1 MKIIISESQHKRILM
16 ENINSELEKRFQNM
30 KKFTK
35 NVISEANKQINLDL
49 SFLLAWGSTL
59 GGLMGPVSDY
69 IEGRYPEL
77 SNTDIALLC
86 TGAILTYFTSNKEGL
101 TKVLDKIKEKSLI
114 QEFDHM
120 LEKTGELKNVF
131 ISFIESF
138 AIPVNKLSNMLAYSF
153 LIPILPELYEMA
165 QGFEEHD
172 VMELFKRILY
182 FVGVSVSGVFL
193 KNLLLSIVNRFKT

>member
-16 ENINSELEKRFQNM
+16 ENINSDLEKRFQNM

-35 NVISEANKQINLDL
+35 NVISEAKKQINLDL
-49 SFLLAWGSTL
+49 SFLLTWGSTL

-69 IEGRYPEL
+69 IEGKYPEL
-77 SNTDIALLC
+77 SNTDISLLC
-86 TGAILTYFTSNKEGL
+86 TGAILTYFTNNKEGL

-114 QEFDHM
+114 QEFDYM

-138 AIPVNKLSNMLAYSF
+138 SIPVNKLSNMLAYAF
-153 LIPILPELYEMA
+153 LIPILPELYEMS
-165 QGFEEHD
+165 QGFGEHD

>member
-16 ENINSELEKRFQNM
+16 ENINSDLEKRFQNM

-35 NVISEANKQINLDL
+35 NVISEAKKQINLDL
-49 SFLLAWGSTL
+49 SFLLTWGSTL

-69 IEGRYPEL
+69 IEGKYPEL
-77 SNTDIALLC
+77 SNTDISLLC
-86 TGAILTYFTSNKEGL
+86 TGAILTYFTNNKEGL

-114 QEFDHM
+114 QEFDYM

-138 AIPVNKLSNMLAYSF
+138 AIPVNKLSNMLAYAF
-153 LIPILPELYEMA
+153 LIPILPELYEMS
-165 QGFEEHD
+165 QGFGEHD

>member
-16 ENINSELEKRFQNM
+16 ENINSDLEKRFQNM

-35 NVISEANKQINLDL
+35 NVISEAKKQINLDL
-49 SFLLAWGSTL
+49 SFLLTWGSTL

-69 IEGRYPEL
+69 IEGKYPEL
-77 SNTDIALLC
+77 SNTDISLLC
-86 TGAILTYFTSNKEGL
+86 TGAILTYFTNNKEGL

-114 QEFDHM
+114 QEFDYM

-131 ISFIESF
+131 ISFIDSF
-138 AIPVNKLSNMLAYSF
+138 AIPVNKLSNMLAYAF
-153 LIPILPELYEMA
+153 LIPILPELYEMS
-165 QGFEEHD
+165 QGFGEHD
-172 VMELFKRILY
+172 IMELFKRILY

>member
-16 ENINSELEKRFQNM
+16 ENINSDLEKRFQNM

-35 NVISEANKQINLDL
+35 NVISEAKKQINLDL
-49 SFLLAWGSTL
+49 SFLLTWGSTL

-69 IEGRYPEL
+69 IEGKYPEL
-77 SNTDIALLC
+77 SNTDISLLC
-86 TGAILTYFTSNKEGL
+86 TGAILTYFTNNKEGL

-114 QEFDHM
+114 QEFDYM

-138 AIPVNKLSNMLAYSF
+138 AIPVNKLSNMLAYAF
-153 LIPILPELYEMA
+153 LIPILPELYEMS
-165 QGFEEHD
+165 QGFGEHD
-172 VMELFKRILY
+172 IMELFKRILY

>member
-16 ENINSELEKRFQNM
+16 ENINSDLEKRFQNM

-35 NVISEANKQINLDL
+35 NVISEAKKQINLDL
-49 SFLLAWGSTL
+49 SFLLTWGSTL

-69 IEGRYPEL
+69 IEGKYPEL
-77 SNTDIALLC
+77 SNTDISLLC
-86 TGAILTYFTSNKEGL
+86 TGAILTYFTNNKEGL

-114 QEFDHM
+114 QEFDYM

-131 ISFIESF
+131 ISFIDSF
-138 AIPVNKLSNMLAYSF
+138 AIPVNKLSNMLAYAF
-153 LIPILPELYEMA
+153 LIPILPELYEMS
-165 QGFEEHD
+165 QGFGEHD

>member
-35 NVISEANKQINLDL
+35 NVISEAKKQINLDL
-49 SFLLAWGSTL
+49 SFLLTWGSTL

-69 IEGRYPEL
+69 IEGKYPEL
-77 SNTDIALLC
+77 SNTDISLLC
-86 TGAILTYFTSNKEGL
+86 TGAILTYFTNNKEGL

-114 QEFDHM
+114 QEFDYM

-138 AIPVNKLSNMLAYSF
+138 AIPVNKLSNMLAYAF

-165 QGFEEHD
+165 QGFGEHD
-172 VMELFKRILY
+172 VMELFKRIFY

-193 KNLLLSIVNRFKT
+193 KNLLISIVKRFKS

>member
-16 ENINSELEKRFQNM
+16 ENINSDLEKRFQNM

-35 NVISEANKQINLDL
+35 NVISEAKKQINLYL
-49 SFLLAWGSTL
+49 SFLLTWGSSL

-69 IEGRYPEL
+69 IEGKYPEL
-77 SNTDIALLC
+77 SNTDISLLC
-86 TGAILTYFTSNKEGL
+86 TGAILTYFTNNKEGL

-114 QEFDHM
+114 QEFDYM

-138 AIPVNKLSNMLAYSF
+138 AIPVNKLSNMLAYAF
-153 LIPILPELYEMA
+153 LIPILPELYEMS
-165 QGFEEHD
+165 QGFGEHD

>member
-16 ENINSELEKRFQNM
+16 ENINSDLEKRFQNM

-35 NVISEANKQINLDL
+35 NVISEAKKQINLDL
-49 SFLLAWGSTL
+49 SFLLTWGSTL

-69 IEGRYPEL
+69 IEGKYPEL
-77 SNTDIALLC
+77 SNTDISLLC
-86 TGAILTYFTSNKEGL
+86 TGAILTYFTNNKEGL

-114 QEFDHM
+114 QEFDYM

-138 AIPVNKLSNMLAYSF
+138 AIFSK
-153 LIPILPELYEMA
+153 
-165 QGFEEHD
+165 
-172 VMELFKRILY
+172 
-182 FVGVSVSGVFL
+182 
-193 KNLLLSIVNRFKT
+193 

>member
-1 MKIIISESQHKRILM
+1 MKIIISESQHKRILI

-35 NVISEANKQINLDL
+35 NVISEAKKQINLDL
-49 SFLLAWGSTL
+49 SFLLTWGSTL

-69 IEGRYPEL
+69 IEGKYPEL
-77 SNTDIALLC
+77 SNTDISLLC
-86 TGAILTYFTSNKEGL
+86 TGAILTYFTNNKEGL

-114 QEFDHM
+114 QEFDYM

-138 AIPVNKLSNMLAYSF
+138 AIPVNKLSNMLAYAF
-153 LIPILPELYEMA
+153 LIPILPELYEMS
-165 QGFEEHD
+165 QGFGEHD
-172 VMELFKRILY
+172 IMELFKRILY

>member
-1 MKIIISESQHKRILM
+1 M
-16 ENINSELEKRFQNM
+16 ENINSDLEKRFQNM

-35 NVISEANKQINLDL
+35 NVISEAKKQINLDL
-49 SFLLAWGSTL
+49 SFLLTWGSTL

-69 IEGRYPEL
+69 IEGKYPEL
-77 SNTDIALLC
+77 SNTDISLLC
-86 TGAILTYFTSNKEGL
+86 TGAILTYFTNNKEGL

-114 QEFDHM
+114 QEFDYM

-131 ISFIESF
+131 ISFIDSF
-138 AIPVNKLSNMLAYSF
+138 AIPVNKLSNMLAYAF
-153 LIPILPELYEMA
+153 LIPILPELYEMS
-165 QGFEEHD
+165 QGFGEHD

>member
-16 ENINSELEKRFQNM
+16 ENINSDLEKRFQNM

-35 NVISEANKQINLDL
+35 NVISEAKKQINLDL
-49 SFLLAWGSTL
+49 SFLLTWGSTL

-69 IEGRYPEL
+69 IEGKYPEL
-77 SNTDIALLC
+77 SNTDISLLC
-86 TGAILTYFTSNKEGL
+86 TGAILTYFTNNKEGL

-114 QEFDHM
+114 QEFDYM

-138 AIPVNKLSNMLAYSF
+138 AIPVNKLSNMLAYAF
-153 LIPILPELYEMA
+153 LIPILPELYEMS
-165 QGFEEHD
+165 QGFGEHD

-193 KNLLLSIVNRFKT
+193 KNLL

>member
-35 NVISEANKQINLDL
+35 NVISEAKKQINLDL
-49 SFLLAWGSTL
+49 SFLLTWGSTL

-69 IEGRYPEL
+69 IEGKYPEL
-77 SNTDIALLC
+77 SNTDISLLC
-86 TGAILTYFTSNKEGL
+86 TGAILTYFTNNKEGL

-114 QEFDHM
+114 QEFDYM

-131 ISFIESF
+131 ISFIDSF
-138 AIPVNKLSNMLAYSF
+138 AIPVNKLSNMLAYAF
-153 LIPILPELYEMA
+153 LIPILPELYEMS
-165 QGFEEHD
+165 QGFGEHD

>member
-35 NVISEANKQINLDL
+35 NVISEAKKQINLDL
-49 SFLLAWGSTL
+49 SFLLTWGSTL

-69 IEGRYPEL
+69 IEGKYPEL
-77 SNTDIALLC
+77 SNTDISLLC
-86 TGAILTYFTSNKEGL
+86 TGAILTYFTNNKEGL

-114 QEFDHM
+114 QEFDYM

-131 ISFIESF
+131 ISFINSF
-138 AIPVNKLSNMLAYSF
+138 AIPVNKLSNMLAYAF
-153 LIPILPELYEMA
+153 LIPILPELYEMS
-165 QGFEEHD
+165 QGFGEHD